1 MMLQRSGK
9 LRARGLDPAVT
20 RYVVG
25 LVLTAAFSFVAVGSA
40 TVYIAKR
47 ISRDEVLTE
56 AARTA
61 RGIGNSVFAPV
72 LPRVISGDAE
82 AVMFLDRAV
91 RIRSRDGSLV
101 RVKVWTRDGMVIYS
115 DDHALVG
122 QVFQIDE
129 DVRDAMS
136 KQKSSVSVSNLDSE
150 ENIHEAGQFD
160 HLVEAYVPLTLDD
173 GTRVVFETYS
183 TDAHLRSAEKQLTGQ
198 LVPFALGALLVL
210 LLTQLPVAVWLIR
223 RVARAQ
229 QERSRLLRNS
239 LIASE
244 RERRAIAR
252 DLHDGVV
259 QELAGAGYA
268 LGALTRALPSDA
280 AGRTREMLEL
290 SSAAVERS
298 VRDLRTLIIDI
309 HPPDMT
315 AGSLQVA
322 LQAQAAPLR
331 ANGRTEVI
339 VRVSLPGYLVPEVVG
354 LLYRAARECLTN
366 VAKHAAAAHVTVDV
380 TTTDELVQLVVHDDG
395 IGLPADWNDRRAEG
409 HLGVK
414 LLTDAARDLG
424 GEFTLG
430 SPAGGGTTATLVL
443 PTHEDQR
450 D

>member
-1 MMLQRSGK
+1 
-9 LRARGLDPAVT
+9 
-20 RYVVG
+20 
-25 LVLTAAFSFVAVGSA
+25 
-40 TVYIAKR
+40 
-47 ISRDEVLTE
+47 
-56 AARTA
+56 
-61 RGIGNSVFAPV
+61 
-72 LPRVISGDAE
+72 
-82 AVMFLDRAV
+82 
-91 RIRSRDGSLV
+91 
-101 RVKVWTRDGMVIYS
+101 
-115 DDHALVG
+115 
-122 QVFQIDE
+122 
-129 DVRDAMS
+129 
-136 KQKSSVSVSNLDSE
+136 
-150 ENIHEAGQFD
+150 
-160 HLVEAYVPLTLDD
+160 LTLDD